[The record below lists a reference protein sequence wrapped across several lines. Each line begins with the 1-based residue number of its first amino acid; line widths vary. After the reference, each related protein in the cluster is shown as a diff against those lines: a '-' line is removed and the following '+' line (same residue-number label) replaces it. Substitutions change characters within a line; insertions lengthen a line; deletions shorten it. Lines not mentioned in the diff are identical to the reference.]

1 MSKLCFLGPTASPA
15 PAEILNWSLRTNDV
29 IEINSYNCRTIPE
42 NKQLF
47 KANNNDTTTTSA
59 DTVLVFFL
67 RTWNKYYIIYRMSWK
82 KVYLF
87 KKIYMVVFKVFMIV
101 KIFHCLHLVAFID

>member
-15 PAEILNWSLRTNDV
+15 LAEILNWSLRTNDV
-29 IEINSYNCRTIPE
+29 IEINSYNCTTIPE
-42 NKQLF
+42 NNQLF

-101 KIFHCLHLVAFID
+101 KIFHCLHLVAIID